1 MHFGTAY
8 VVTHVLLLLL
18 FRLVLDP
25 ELSEHW
31 TRDGPGGPPAVCAG
45 EQSDRGGAQTP
56 SCHQSIQVVGYSPDS
71 VDVALLW
78 TRSDDLGEGFH
89 YIRSVSHIGFVLDA
103 SEGGPESG
111 GAHDG
116 TSVILFSAHAGVNQK
131 WKVLPFH

>member
-1 MHFGTAY
+1 MTDQEGHRPFA
-8 VVTHVLLLLL
+8 
-18 FRLVLDP
+18 LVNRA
-25 ELSEHW
+25 
-31 TRDGPGGPPAVCAG
+31 TG
-45 EQSDRGGAQTP
+45 EALRRSRG
-56 SCHQSIQVVGYSPDS
+56 HQSIQVVGYSPDS